1 MTTNNEKQIYA
12 TTTTDKQKYI
22 NVWGYHI
29 DQLKGLGIP
38 LIGADAKL
46 YEELNAIQDR
56 LKELVVV
63 AANQDFPES
72 N

>member
-12 TTTTDKQKYI
+12 TTDKQKYI
-22 NVWGYHI
+22 NVWVYHI
-29 DQLKGLGIP
+29 EQLSGLGIP
-38 LIGADAKL
+38 LIKTDNKL